1 MEFYNNSIFWIE
13 VEKIKPNPFQPRIE
27 FDSARLNDLALSI
40 RQYGILQPLVVTRK
54 EIYKEDG
61 GLSVEYEL
69 ISGERRLRASKI
81 AGLTQVPAIIKSGE
95 NDDKLKLELAIIEN
109 LQRED
114 LNPLDRAK
122 AFKKLAD
129 EFGLKHGE
137 IGQKVGKSR
146 EYVSNSIR
154 LLMLPEDMQMAL
166 AEGKIS
172 EGHTRPLLMLI
183 DRKEEQ
189 MTLFKEIMLKRM
201 TVRESEGIARKIA
214 FEKARRFTDSETPE
228 IVEMEEK
235 LTEALGTRVSIERKA
250 TGGKIHIDFFNVTD
264 LRTITENIKKVF
276 EEGAKMPTSL
286 EEQFN
291 KLNATTPIVSSEV
304 KEEKIVE
311 DENSNIPEKIPES
324 EENKML
330 DDRSKEEVR
339 NAEEDESYDLNN
351 FTV

>member
-27 FDSARLNDLALSI
+27 FDDARLNDLALSI